1 MRALEFLGG
10 VVLGTASLLVLLVGC
25 IFAVGSMG
33 RYLKTKS
40 M

>member
-1 MRALEFLGG
+1 MKALEVIGG
-10 VVLGTASLLVLLVGC
+10 VVLGSVSLLILVVGA
-25 IFAVGSMG
+25 IFAFGSMG